1 MSQEKSETK
10 NISTWIYTSIAIV
23 ASIIAVYASIN
34 NVDPVKEEIKVTNN
48 LNIKNEKENNANV
61 GRVPTGDTN
70 TSNNSQNNVASNTQ
84 KEIIIKKEIKNMK
97 TAIIKTN
104 MGEIEVELNLNLAP
118 NTAENFKK
126 LAASGFYD
134 GVRFHRVIK
143 DFMIQ
148 TGDPQSKDLSKKS
161 MWGTGGPG
169 YKFADELK
177 GDEKYPVGTLA
188 MANSGP
194 NTNGSQFFIVTAQP
208 GYPLPALYTVFG
220 KVTKGL
226 DNALKIND
234 TQTDGSDRPLKDVI
248 IESVSIK

>member
-1 MSQEKSETK
+1 MQNK
-10 NISTWIYTSIAIV
+10 NLIY
-23 ASIIAVYASIN
+23 SIIAILILVPSIYFLTREN
-34 NVDPVKEEIKVTNN
+34 NIPKEEIKVTNN
-48 LNIKNEKENNANV
+48 LNINNEKQNNNSSSTILGSDSNTNNNQQGIVA
-61 GRVPTGDTN
+61 TN
-70 TSNNSQNNVASNTQ
+70 TQ
-84 KEIIIKKEIKNMK
+84 KEIKNMK
-97 TAIIKTN
+97 IVTIKTN
-104 MGEIEVELNLNLAP
+104 MGDIEVELNIDSTP

-126 LAASGFYD
+126 LASSGFYE

-148 TGDPQSKDLSKKS
+148 TGDPESKDLSKKS

-177 GDEKYPVGTLA
+177 GTEKYPVGTLA

-226 DNALKIND
+226 DNALKINE

-248 IESVSIK
+248 INSMSVK

>member
-1 MSQEKSETK
+1 MNKDLIIRIVLGFLIFGSAIYFFTK
-10 NISTWIYTSIAIV
+10 ESSV
-23 ASIIAVYASIN
+23 E
-34 NVDPVKEEIKVTNN
+34 KEEIQITNN
-48 LNIKNEKENNANV
+48 KNNEKENNDNNWGVSASN
-61 GRVPTGDTN
+61 TN
-70 TSNNSQNNVASNTQ
+70 TSDTSQNNVATDTQ
-84 KEIIIKKEIKNMK
+84 KEVATTTKNTIKDIKKMK

-104 MGEIEVELNLNLAP
+104 MGDIEVELNLDKTP

-126 LAASGFYD
+126 LASSGFYD

-148 TGDPQSKDLSKKS
+148 TGDPQSKDLSQKAY
-161 MWGTGGPG
+161 WGTGGPG
-169 YKFADELK
+169 YKFADELA

-208 GYPLPALYTVFG
+208 GYPLPASYTVFG

-226 DNALKIND
+226 DNALKINEV
-234 TQTDGSDRPLKDVI
+234 QTDGSDRPIKDVI
-248 IESVSIK
+248 INTITVK